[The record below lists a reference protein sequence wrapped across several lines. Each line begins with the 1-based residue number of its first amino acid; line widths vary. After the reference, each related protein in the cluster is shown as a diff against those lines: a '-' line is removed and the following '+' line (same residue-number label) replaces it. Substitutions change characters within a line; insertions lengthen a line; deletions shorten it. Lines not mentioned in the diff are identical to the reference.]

1 MKCAEGTTNPTITVQ
16 VSSGVIQIKEDSTPK
31 FSYNAGD
38 NYHLAITKSG
48 DDLIVFA
55 QSFDTFESK
64 WQIINTNCKGVSEI
78 NYGQNPKET
87 KRFMTGWADGVD
99 PRISEI
105 LNTAN
110 VEEDGSWNVIFD
122 KGWRSYTSP
131 LSTKNMK
138 FEPADYLG
146 GESYLVVGSS

>member
-1 MKCAEGTTNPTITVQ
+1 
-16 VSSGVIQIKEDSTPK
+16 
-31 FSYNAGD
+31 
-38 NYHLAITKSG
+38 
-48 DDLIVFA
+48 
-55 QSFDTFESK
+55 
-64 WQIINTNCKGVSEI
+64 
-78 NYGQNPKET
+78 
-87 KRFMTGWADGVD
+87 MTGWADGVD

-146 GESYLVVGSS
+146 GESYLVVGSSQAQFSRNGTHLGLGNYLYFAFNKTTVPKVEFTRFMVHVKVRVIKGLYYWLSLRDYDSASHQY